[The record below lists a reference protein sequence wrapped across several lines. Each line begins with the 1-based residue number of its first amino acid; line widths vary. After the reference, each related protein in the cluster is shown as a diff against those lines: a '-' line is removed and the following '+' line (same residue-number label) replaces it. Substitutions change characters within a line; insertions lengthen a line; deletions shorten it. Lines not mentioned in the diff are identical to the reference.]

1 MKTDNLS
8 ESEYDLTSD
17 YQTTEE
23 NDVIIRNKQNDVIIR
38 NKQNDVIIRNKQEDN
53 NLSNYNLID
62 YSTLN
67 CSSCQEKPNN
77 FSFLLISLSVFIIV
91 IIYCFFRKKF

>member
-17 YQTTEE
+17 YQTTQEE
-23 NDVIIRNKQNDVIIR
+23 NIFIRN
-38 NKQNDVIIRNKQEDN
+38 NKDINN
-53 NLSNYNLID
+53 NLSNSNLID

-67 CSSCQEKPNN
+67 CTSCQEKTELNN
-77 FSFLLISLSVFIIV
+77 FSFLLITVPILIIL
-91 IIYCFFRKKF
+91 IIYCFFKKKF

>member
-17 YQTTEE
+17 YQTTQEE
-23 NDVIIRNKQNDVIIR
+23 NIFIRN
-38 NKQNDVIIRNKQEDN
+38 NKNINN
-53 NLSNYNLID
+53 NLSNSNLID

-67 CSSCQEKPNN
+67 CTSCQEKTELNN
-77 FSFLLISLSVFIIV
+77 FSFLLITVPILIIL
-91 IIYCFFRKKF
+91 IIYCFFKKKF

>member
-23 NDVIIRNKQNDVIIR
+23 NDVIIRNKQEDVIIR
-38 NKQNDVIIRNKQEDN
+38 NKQKDN

-77 FSFLLISLSVFIIV
+77 SYQKKSNNFSFLLISLSVLIIV

>member
-23 NDVIIRNKQNDVIIR
+23 NDVIIRNKQKDVIIR
-38 NKQNDVIIRNKQEDN
+38 NKQKDVIIRNKQEDLIIRNKQKVN

-62 YSTLN
+62 YSNLN
-67 CSSCQEKPNN
+67 CSSCQE
-77 FSFLLISLSVFIIV
+77 
-91 IIYCFFRKKF
+91 

>member
-23 NDVIIRNKQNDVIIR
+23 NDVIIRNKQ
-38 NKQNDVIIRNKQEDN
+38 KDN

-77 FSFLLISLSVFIIV
+77 SYQKKSNNFSFLLISLSVFIIV